1 MSITICLLL
10 LFETFQRYKLSN
22 LYKYITRS
30 FSMDIHIFQKAIHRI
45 MLDNLEYTV

>member
-10 LFETFQRYKLSN
+10 LFETFQRYILSN
-22 LYKYITRS
+22 LNKYQTRL

-45 MLDNLEYTV
+45 MLENLEYIV